1 MKIKIAN
8 GEFLLVGLSLTAHL
22 KFLLRIVVAFLLS
35 YTESFTQN
43 GFQLDIIFHKDTFL
57 VGERV
62 DYILIIKNNSDMNSE
77 ALVNTVLQNQKNES
91 VPVQVWGS
99 DGKYKRSFFPNEEK
113 VYLRQVDWNYGK
125 LYNNH
130 TFHRFLEPQRY
141 LLEITIEDSDHQ
153 LQKQSFPFLVIEPE
167 GDERYV
173 GYTFLNFVTRNH
185 TLQEGIDTL
194 EFLWRNY
201 PASNYI
207 PTLLTALRTDLL
219 FNKNYDRRNE
229 ILKFIVENY
238 PTLNL
243 AFEVLPSFLM
253 TIDTTPEKID
263 YIKKIQAKVHGD
275 LYKKLYQ
282 REIEKIEKNIK

>member
-91 VPVQVWGS
+91 VPVQIWGA
-99 DGKYKRSFFPNEEK
+99 GGNYKISFLPDEEK
-113 VYLRQVDWNYGK
+113 FFLWEIDWNFGK

-130 TFHRFLEPQRY
+130 LFYRFLEPQQY
-141 LLEITIEDSDHQ
+141 TLETTLEVSGYQ
-153 LQKQSFPFLVIEPE
+153 TKKKNFPFWVIEPE

-173 GYTFLNFVTRNH
+173 GYKFLNFITSTH
-185 TLQEGIDTL
+185 TSQEEIDTL

-207 PTLLTALRTDLL
+207 PTLLLSLRNEYLD
-219 FNKNYDRRNE
+219 NKNYERGSE
-229 ILKFIVENY
+229 IYKFIAENY
-238 PTLNL
+238 PYSNL
-243 AFEVLPSFLM
+243 VFQYLPSFLM
-253 TIDTTPEKID
+253 TIDAIPERIE
-263 YIKKIQAKVHGD
+263 YIKKVQTKVHGE

-282 REIEKIEKNIK
+282 QEIEKIEKNIK